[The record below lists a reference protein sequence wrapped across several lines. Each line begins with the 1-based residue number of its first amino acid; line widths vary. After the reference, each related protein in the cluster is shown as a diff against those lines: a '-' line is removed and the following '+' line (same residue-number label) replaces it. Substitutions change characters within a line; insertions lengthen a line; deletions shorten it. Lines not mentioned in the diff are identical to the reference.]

1 MRDARHDI
9 LFEPVPIG
17 PVTLPNRFYQ
27 VPHCTGFGVTKPF
40 TQAAHRGMKAEGGW
54 GAVCTEYCS
63 ISPTSDDEPYVSS
76 RLWDD
81 DDVASLRLMTEAVH
95 AHGALAGVELWH
107 GGAMATMR
115 ESRLPTLA
123 PSQIANEH
131 LPWNVPQAMTC
142 GRHPPRAGRVGGGG
156 ARAVEAGFD
165 IVYVYGS
172 HSLPADAVP
181 LVAHNRRTD
190 AYGGSFEN
198 RSRFWLEAIER
209 VREAVCDRC
218 AIAVRVA
225 ADSFAATGIEPRR
238 APRSC
243 APPTRWS
250 TSGTPPI
257 GADAGEFAPTPA
269 RRVLRAGLPA
279 GADAVDARRDA
290 KPMVGVGRYTDPDL
304 MAAHVSSGAIDVIGA
319 ARPSIADPFLPAKI
333 RDGRYDEIRECI
345 GCNQCYSRANYAR
358 HLGCTQNA
366 TAGEEHRRGWHPERF
381 EPAAN
386 AAKDVL
392 VVGAGPAGLEC
403 AIVLA
408 KRGFKRVHLVDA
420 APEIGGHLRWLPQ
433 LPGLGD
439 WARVLDWR
447 RIQLRKLRRSIE
459 VITGEELTA
468 DDIRSY
474 GAELV
479 VVATGSTWAADGFNV
494 YAGGPI
500 AGRRSAHRDAR
511 ARARRAARRRRGG
524 ARLRGLPGRRR
535 LRRAGAAARP
545 QGDVPLAVHRRR
557 PAARR
562 DAGGDGA
569 AAAAGGGRTPDGA
582 AAGEPGGARRGRDR
596 AGHAAP
602 LRRRAVPRAGRRI
615 PGDVEGVYRVGDCVA
630 PRILADAIFDGH
642 RLAREIDQPDPAVA
656 LPWLRERVS
665 AAVAGAPNTAP
676 NARQKRARPHVPW
689 QNVPSRLRRSDTPI
703 PVHPTTPKIRARNVP
718 RRGTTCA
725 AQEQD
730 TLRTRDSRN
739 IRCQAA
745 NSWTGPSSGG
755 RCVCQYVPNSDSV
768 STSGPGSDARQP
780 PSTGTEAPVM
790 NDASSERRK
799 ATAAAIS
806 DGWPQRFIICRP

>member
-1 MRDARHDI
+1 MRDPRHDI

-40 TQAAHRGMKAEGGW
+40 TQAAHRGMKADGGW

-81 DDVASLRLMTEAVH
+81 ADVASLRLMTEAVH

-107 GGAMATMR
+107 GGAMATVR
-115 ESRLPTLA
+115 ESRLPPLA

-131 LPWNVPQAMTC
+131 LPWNVPQAMTAADI
-142 GRHPPRAGRVGGGG
+142 RREQDAWVAAAR
-156 ARAVEAGFD
+156 RAVEAGFD

-172 HSLPADAVP
+172 HSYLPTQF
-181 LVAHNRRTD
+181 LSSRTNRRTD
-190 AYGGSFEN
+190 AYGGSVSN
-198 RSRFWLEAIER
+198 RARFWLEAIER
-209 VREAVCDRC
+209 VREAVGDRC

-225 ADSFAATGIEPRR
+225 ADSFAATGIEPEEGAAFVR
-238 APRSC
+238 AADPFVDLWD
-243 APPTRWS
+243 AA
-250 TSGTPPI
+250 I
-257 GADAGEFAPTPA
+257 GADAGEFRTDS
-269 RRVLRAGLPA
+269 
-279 GADAVDARRDA
+279 GASRSYVQGYQLELTRWMRGATA

-381 EPAAN
+381 APASN
-386 AAKDVL
+386 AARDVL

-447 RIQLRKLRRSIE
+447 RIQLKKLRRSIE
-459 VITGEELTA
+459 VITCEELTA
-468 DDIRSY
+468 DDLRTY

-479 VVATGSTWAADGFNV
+479 VIATGSTWAADGFNV

-500 AGRRSAHRDAR
+500 AVDDPRTVTPEQVLDGLPDGDVAVLDCEGYLVGVGCAELALQRGRRVTYHSPFDRVAPLLDETLEAPALRP
-511 ARARRAARRRRGG
+511 
-524 ARLRGLPGRRR
+524 RL
-535 LRRAGAAARP
+535 
-545 QGDVPLAVHRRR
+545 
-557 PAARR
+557 
-562 DAGGDGA
+562 
-569 AAAAGGGRTPDGA
+569 AAAGLQM
-582 AAGEPGGARRGRDR
+582 
-596 AGHAAP
+596 AP
-602 LRRRAVPRAGRRI
+602 LPASLADVDAGAIVLVTQRRSDDALYHALVDD

-630 PRILADAIFDGH
+630 PRILADAIFDAH
-642 RLAREIDQPDPAVA
+642 RLAREIDSPDPAVA

-665 AAVAGAPNTAP
+665 
-676 NARQKRARPHVPW
+676 VP
-689 QNVPSRLRRSDTPI
+689 
-703 PVHPTTPKIRARNVP
+703 
-718 RRGTTCA
+718 
-725 AQEQD
+725 
-730 TLRTRDSRN
+730 
-739 IRCQAA
+739 
-745 NSWTGPSSGG
+745 
-755 RCVCQYVPNSDSV
+755 
-768 STSGPGSDARQP
+768 
-780 PSTGTEAPVM
+780 
-790 NDASSERRK
+790 
-799 ATAAAIS
+799 
-806 DGWPQRFIICRP
+806 